1 MKSRAAKRIAAIAPE
16 INSIDDKVKALG
28 HYFLFYTHT
37 YEQKSEKAKN
47 LLVFPKDPRFDDAEF
62 YGLIIDLIRDYEL
75 GRGIKLADDRYFKCF
90 AEMIAK
96 IANGELEDADERD

>member
-1 MKSRAAKRIAAIAPE
+1 
-16 INSIDDKVKALG
+16 
-28 HYFLFYTHT
+28 
-37 YEQKSEKAKN
+37 
-47 LLVFPKDPRFDDAEF
+47 
-62 YGLIIDLIRDYEL
+62 LIRDYEL